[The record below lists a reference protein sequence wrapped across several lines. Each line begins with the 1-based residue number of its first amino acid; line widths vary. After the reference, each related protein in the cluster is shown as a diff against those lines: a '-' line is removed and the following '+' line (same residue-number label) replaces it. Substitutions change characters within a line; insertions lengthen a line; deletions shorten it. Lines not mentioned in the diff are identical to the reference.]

1 MKAYWNCEAEELK
14 KNFQVSE
21 EGLLPAQVEA
31 IRREKGE
38 NVLQEGKRKSVAAV
52 FAQQRPA
59 RCDPDH
65 RRSHFHVFRKC
76 REHGCN
82 PSCACDECG
91 AWNRPAR

>member
-52 FAQQRPA
+52 FAQQF
-59 RCDPDH
+59 CDLLVVILFNMLQ
-65 RRSHFHVFRKC
+65 RTSFGYFGSGVMAV
-76 REHGCN
+76 
-82 PSCACDECG
+82 SAT
-91 AWNRPAR
+91 

>member
-52 FAQQRPA
+52 FAQRKATMPLKKKEQRTGIYKRYTDGA
-59 RCDPDH
+59 R
-65 RRSHFHVFRKC
+65 SAMK
-76 REHGCN
+76 
-82 PSCACDECG
+82 G
-91 AWNRPAR
+91 AGL

>member
-38 NVLQEGKRKSVAAV
+38 NVLQEGKRKVWRRCLRSS
-52 FAQQRPA
+52 FAT
-59 RCDPDH
+59 C
-65 RRSHFHVFRKC
+65 SL
-76 REHGCN
+76 
-82 PSCACDECG
+82 
-91 AWNRPAR
+91 

>member
-38 NVLQEGKRKSVAAV
+38 NVLQEGKRKYVI
-52 FAQQRPA
+52 Q
-59 RCDPDH
+59 
-65 RRSHFHVFRKC
+65 
-76 REHGCN
+76 
-82 PSCACDECG
+82 
-91 AWNRPAR
+91 

>member
-52 FAQQRPA
+52 FAQQ
-59 RCDPDH
+59 
-65 RRSHFHVFRKC
+65 F
-76 REHGCN
+76 
-82 PSCACDECG
+82 
-91 AWNRPAR
+91 